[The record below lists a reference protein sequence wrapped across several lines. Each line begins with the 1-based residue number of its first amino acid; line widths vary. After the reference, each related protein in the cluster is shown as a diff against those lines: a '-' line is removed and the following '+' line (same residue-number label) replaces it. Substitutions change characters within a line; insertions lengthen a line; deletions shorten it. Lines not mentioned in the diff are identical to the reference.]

1 MIRYSSLE
9 NTAVN
14 ELFSVFAEAF
24 SDYMI
29 PVNMSLERFT
39 RNMRRNE
46 YDGRVSAG
54 AFSDGKLVGF
64 IMSGRRVHDGILSA
78 YDMGTGVIPE
88 YRSRGIA
95 GNMIEHLK
103 CLLDQEGVSRY
114 VLEVI
119 RDNERALNL
128 YRRKG
133 FEIRREFTCF
143 QIDKSRLKGVSSFH
157 VEHVPSLD
165 FDHVKGFQ
173 DASPSWQN
181 SAESIL
187 SDNDRYVFSVI
198 SAGGRVC
205 AYAVSD
211 PATGDIAQFAV
222 SHECRGR
229 GMGKS
234 LLTDIR
240 DNTAASTLRVVNVG
254 DEATRSFLTHLDFVP
269 FAEQYEMELRQLRRK
284 TDAGY
289 IRNCF

>member
-9 NTAVN
+9 NTDVN
-14 ELFSVFAEAF
+14 ELFSVFTEAF
-24 SDYMI
+24 SDYI
-29 PVNMSLERFT
+29 VPVNMSFERFIG
-39 RNMRRNE
+39 NMRRNG
-46 YDGRVSAG
+46 YDCRVSVG

-64 IMSGRRVHDGILSA
+64 IMSGRRVNDGIMSA

-88 YRSRGIA
+88 YRSLGIA
-95 GNMIEHLK
+95 GNMIDHLK
-103 CLLDQEGVSRY
+103 CLLDHEGVPRY
-114 VLEVI
+114 LLEVI

-133 FEIRREFTCF
+133 FEVRREFTCF
-143 QIDKSRLKGVSSFH
+143 QIDKSHLKGVSSFH
-157 VEHVPSLD
+157 VEHVSSLD

-198 SAGGRVC
+198 SACGRVC

-211 PATGDIAQFAV
+211 PVTGDIAQFAV

-254 DEATRSFLTHLDFVP
+254 DEATRSLLTHLDFVP
-269 FAEQYEMELRQLRRK
+269 FAEQYEMELR
-284 TDAGY
+284 
-289 IRNCF
+289 I

>member
-9 NTAVN
+9 NTDVK
-14 ELFSVFAEAF
+14 ELFSVFTGAF
-24 SDYMI
+24 SDYI
-29 PVNMSLERFT
+29 VPVNMSFERFIG
-39 RNMRRNE
+39 NMRRNG
-46 YDGRVSAG
+46 YDCRVSAG

-64 IMSGRRVHDGILSA
+64 IMSGRRVRDGILSA

-88 YRSRGIA
+88 YRSHGIA
-95 GNMIEHLK
+95 GNMIDHLK
-103 CLLDQEGVSRY
+103 CLLDHEGVPRY
-114 VLEVI
+114 LLEVI

-133 FEIRREFTCF
+133 FEVRREFTCF

-187 SDNDRYVFSVI
+187 SDKGRYVFSVI
-198 SAGGRVC
+198 SACGRVC

-211 PATGDIAQFAV
+211 PVTGDIPQFAV

-240 DNTAASTLRVVNVG
+240 DNTAASTLRVVNVEDG
-254 DEATRSFLTHLDFVP
+254 AIRSFLTHLDFVP
-269 FAEQYEMELRQLRRK
+269 FAEQYEMELR
-284 TDAGY
+284 
-289 IRNCF
+289 I

>member
-9 NTAVN
+9 NTDVK
-14 ELFSVFAEAF
+14 ELFSVFTGAF

-29 PVNMSLERFT
+29 PINMSLERFT
-39 RNMRRNE
+39 GNMRRNG

-64 IMSGRRVHDGILSA
+64 IMSGRRVNDGILSA

-88 YRSRGIA
+88 YRSLGIA
-95 GNMIEHLK
+95 GNMIDHLK
-103 CLLDQEGVSRY
+103 CLLDHEGVPRY
-114 VLEVI
+114 LLEVI

-133 FEIRREFTCF
+133 FEVRREFTCF
-143 QIDKSRLKGVSSFH
+143 QIDKSHLKGVSSFH
-157 VEHVPSLD
+157 VEHVSSLD
-165 FDHVKGFQ
+165 FDLVKDFQ

-211 PATGDIAQFAV
+211 PATGDIPQFAV
-222 SHECRGR
+222 SPECRGM

-240 DNTAASTLRVVNVG
+240 DNTAASTLRVVNIG
-254 DEATRSFLTHLDFVP
+254 DEAIRSFLSHLGFVP
-269 FAEQYEMELRQLRRK
+269 FAEQYEMELR
-284 TDAGY
+284 
-289 IRNCF
+289 I

>member
-9 NTAVN
+9 NTDVK
-14 ELFSVFAEAF
+14 ELFSVFTGAF
-24 SDYMI
+24 SDYMV
-29 PVNMSLERFT
+29 PVNMSFERFIG
-39 RNMRRNE
+39 NMRRNG
-46 YDGRVSAG
+46 YDCRVSVG

-64 IMSGRRVHDGILSA
+64 IMSGRRVNDGIMSA

-88 YRSRGIA
+88 YRSLGIA
-95 GNMIEHLK
+95 GNMIDHLK
-103 CLLDQEGVSRY
+103 CLLDHEGVPRY
-114 VLEVI
+114 LLEVI

-133 FEIRREFTCF
+133 FEVRREFTCF
-143 QIDKSRLKGVSSFH
+143 QIDKSHLKGVSSFH
-157 VEHVPSLD
+157 VEHVSSLD

-211 PATGDIAQFAV
+211 PVTGDIAQFAV

-254 DEATRSFLTHLDFVP
+254 DEATRSLLTHLDFVP
-269 FAEQYEMELRQLRRK
+269 FAEQYEMELR
-284 TDAGY
+284 
-289 IRNCF
+289 I

>member
-9 NTAVN
+9 NTDVN

-24 SDYMI
+24 SDYMV
-29 PVNMSLERFT
+29 PVNMSFERFT
-39 RNMRRNE
+39 GNMRRNG

-133 FEIRREFTCF
+133 FEIRRDFTCF

-187 SDNDRYVFSVI
+187 SDKGRYVFSVI

-240 DNTAASTLRVVNVG
+240 DNTAVSTLRVVNVEDG
-254 DEATRSFLTHLDFVP
+254 AIRSFLTHLDFVP

>member
-9 NTAVN
+9 NTDVN
-14 ELFSVFAEAF
+14 ELFSVFTEAF
-24 SDYMI
+24 SDYMV
-29 PVNMSLERFT
+29 PVNMSFERFT
-39 RNMRRNE
+39 GNMRRNG

-64 IMSGRRVHDGILSA
+64 IMSGRRVNDGIMSA
-78 YDMGTGVIPE
+78 YDMGTGVIPK
-88 YRSRGIA
+88 YRSLGIA
-95 GNMIEHLK
+95 GNMIDHLK

-143 QIDKSRLKGVSSFH
+143 QIDKNRLKGVSSFH
-157 VEHVPSLD
+157 VEHVPSLN
-165 FDHVKGFQ
+165 FNLVKEFQ

-187 SDNDRYVFSVI
+187 SDNDRYVFSVISAGGRVYVFSVI

-222 SHECRGR
+222 SHECRRR

-240 DNTAASTLRVVNVG
+240 DNTAASTLRVINVG
-254 DEATRSFLTHLDFVP
+254 DEATRSFFTHLDFVP
-269 FAEQYEMELRQLRRK
+269 FAEQYEMELK
-284 TDAGY
+284 
-289 IRNCF
+289 I

>member
-9 NTAVN
+9 NTDVK
-14 ELFSVFAEAF
+14 ELFSVFTKAF

-29 PVNMSLERFT
+29 PINMSLERFIG
-39 RNMRRNE
+39 NMRRNG
-46 YDGRVSAG
+46 YDGMVSAG

-64 IMSGRRVHDGILSA
+64 IMSGRRVNDGIMSA

-88 YRSRGIA
+88 YRSLGIA
-95 GNMIEHLK
+95 GNMIDHLK
-103 CLLDQEGVSRY
+103 SALNHDGVPRY

-133 FEIRREFTCF
+133 FEVRREFTCF
-143 QIDKSRLKGVSSFH
+143 QIDKSHLKGVSSFH
-157 VEHVPSLD
+157 VEHVSSLD
-165 FDHVKGFQ
+165 FDLVKDFQ

-211 PATGDIAQFAV
+211 PVTGDIPQFAV
-222 SHECRGR
+222 SHECRGM

-269 FAEQYEMELRQLRRK
+269 FAEQYEMELR
-284 TDAGY
+284 
-289 IRNCF
+289 I

>member
-9 NTAVN
+9 NTDVN

-24 SDYMI
+24 SDYMV

-39 RNMRRNE
+39 GNMRRNG
-46 YDGRVSAG
+46 YDCRVSVG

-64 IMSGRRVHDGILSA
+64 IMSGRRVNDGIMSA

-88 YRSRGIA
+88 YRSLGIA
-95 GNMIEHLK
+95 GNMIDHLK

-128 YRRKG
+128 YRHKG

-157 VEHVPSLD
+157 VEHVSSLD
-165 FDHVKGFQ
+165 FDLVKDFQ

-205 AYAVSD
+205 AYAVFD
-211 PATGDIAQFAV
+211 PATGDIPQFAV

-254 DEATRSFLTHLDFVP
+254 DEATRSLLTHLDFVP
-269 FAEQYEMELRQLRRK
+269 SAEQYEMELR
-284 TDAGY
+284 
-289 IRNCF
+289 I

>member
-1 MIRYSSLE
+1 M
-9 NTAVN
+9 
-14 ELFSVFAEAF
+14 
-24 SDYMI
+24 
-29 PVNMSLERFT
+29 
-39 RNMRRNE
+39 
-46 YDGRVSAG
+46 
-54 AFSDGKLVGF
+54 
-64 IMSGRRVHDGILSA
+64 
-78 YDMGTGVIPE
+78 
-88 YRSRGIA
+88 
-95 GNMIEHLK
+95 
-103 CLLDQEGVSRY
+103 
-114 VLEVI
+114 
-119 RDNERALNL
+119 NL
-128 YRRKG
+128 YRHKG

-187 SDNDRYVFSVI
+187 SDKGRYVFSVI
-198 SAGGRVC
+198 SACGRVC
-205 AYAVSD
+205 AYAVFD
-211 PATGDIAQFAV
+211 PATGDIPQFAV
-222 SHECRGR
+222 SHECRGM

-284 TDAGY
+284 TDAGN

>member
-9 NTAVN
+9 NTDVN

-24 SDYMI
+24 SDYMV
-29 PVNMSLERFT
+29 PVNMSFERFT
-39 RNMRRNE
+39 GNMRRNG

-64 IMSGRRVHDGILSA
+64 IMSGRRVNDGIMSA
-78 YDMGTGVIPE
+78 YDMGTGVIPG

-95 GNMIEHLK
+95 GNMIDHLK

-119 RDNERALNL
+119 RGNERALRL
-128 YRRKG
+128 YRCKG

-143 QIDKSRLKGVSSFH
+143 QIDKSHLKGVSSFQ
-157 VEHVPSLD
+157 VEHAFSFD
-165 FDHVKGFQ
+165 FNLVKDFQ

-187 SDNDRYVFSVI
+187 SDKDRYVFSVI

-211 PATGDIAQFAV
+211 PATGDIPQFAV

-234 LLTDIR
+234 LLADIR
-240 DNTAASTLRVVNVG
+240 DNTAASTLRVINVNDG
-254 DEATRSFLTHLDFVP
+254 ATRSFLTHLDFVP
-269 FAEQYEMELRQLRRK
+269 FAEQYEMELR
-284 TDAGY
+284 
-289 IRNCF
+289 I